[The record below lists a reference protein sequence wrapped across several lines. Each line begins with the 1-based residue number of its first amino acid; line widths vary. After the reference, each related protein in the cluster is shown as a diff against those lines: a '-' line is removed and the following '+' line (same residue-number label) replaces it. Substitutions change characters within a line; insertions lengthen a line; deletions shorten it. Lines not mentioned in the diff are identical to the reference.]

1 VTVTDHLPDETLS
14 ALLDQQLEPA
24 DLRAANAHV
33 EGCASCAQR
42 LADLR
47 SVVAMLHSLPRVEL
61 PRDFA
66 LGPRLVADPPNVI
79 RLQRWY
85 TWTRAGA
92 ASLAAVFVFLVAGTA
107 YLDTAAPRAAPST
120 SALLVRNE
128 ATAAPTAPAA
138 PAVPQGAR
146 DRAADAAQPG
156 APAAPQ
162 QAAPTAAQ
170 LAQRAQ
176 SASAG
181 EASSAATADAQA
193 AAGPADGAQP
203 ATEAPADQIA
213 AATSVRALPTPV
225 PTPAPTSVPAPVAAV
240 TRVSPA
246 DPAAPLRAAAGVAG
260 VLAVLALLLA
270 LVMRRS
276 LARSRAPNLI
286 QE

>member
-1 VTVTDHLPDETLS
+1 MTVTDHLPDETLS

-33 EGCASCAQR
+33 EACASCAQR

-47 SVVAMLHSLPRVEL
+47 SVVAMLHSLPQVEP

-92 ASLAAVFVFLVAGTA
+92 ASLVAAFVFLVAGSV
-107 YLDTAAPRAAPST
+107 YLDTAAPRAAPAT

-128 ATAAPTAPAA
+128 ATAVPTAPAA
-138 PAVPQGAR
+138 PAVPQVAR
-146 DRAADAAQPG
+146 DRAADAAQPA
-156 APAAPQ
+156 APARQP
-162 QAAPTAAQ
+162 AAPTAAQ
-170 LAQRAQ
+170 LAPRAQ
-176 SASAG
+176 SATTG
-181 EASSAATADAQA
+181 EASGAAAAAQA
-193 AAGPADGAQP
+193 PGPADGAQP
-203 ATEAPADQIA
+203 AAEAPSDQVA

-225 PTPAPTSVPAPVAAV
+225 PTPVPTSALAPVAAV
-240 TRVSPA
+240 TRVATA
-246 DPAAPLRAAAGVAG
+246 DPAAPLRPAAVVAG

-286 QE
+286 RE